1 MGEAISP
8 FSRGQKQITEVKK
21 VTNEM
26 LKFAEMHNHIHTY
39 VKYKTIFKSTLKFF
53 LFYLGGKGRWEAL

>member
-21 VTNEM
+21 VTHEM
-26 LKFAEMHNHIHTY
+26 LKFDENAY
-39 VKYKTIFKSTLKFF
+39 DQKAQSFF
-53 LFYLGGKGRWEAL
+53 LNPFNSKLFQMMGEPAEK